1 MGVTFYN
8 KQPSFQCYALH
19 FLCRPQ
25 SLEQLSPFDFYSEYK
40 VVYASK
46 TVIAHG
52 GENLI
57 NTSHFIHPSYD
68 FETDTCK
75 QAVVKREQKALVK
88 INQKLFTDSA
98 NFKCNILT
106 DDTTGDDEI
115 ELYSQIVVLLF
126 LPYLSENYLKI
137 QKATIKNFKMHI
149 QLAVYLNQIVNFY
162 KTYKTVDPT
171 NSVLQLKMTIWIE
184 QLNLSMHL
192 FMISLRWTKGEMVM
206 NGIIPDEDNIERIN
220 LAELLLLTRI
230 ENDIYNKSTWII
242 IMITH
247 S

>member
-1 MGVTFYN
+1 LQTLLYGEELSMGVTFYN

-19 FLCRPQ
+19 YLCRPQ
-25 SLEQLSPFDFYSEYK
+25 LLEQLSPFDFYSEYK

-46 TVIAHG
+46 TLIAHG

-57 NTSHFIHPSYD
+57 NTPHFIHPSYD

-126 LPYLSENYLKI
+126 LPYRSENDLKI
-137 QKATIKNFKMHI
+137 QESYNKKLQDAYSTGSLSESNCQFLQNI
-149 QLAVYLNQIVNFY
+149 QDC
-162 KTYKTVDPT
+162 KTVDPT

-192 FMISLRWTKGEMVM
+192 FMISLKWTKKE
-206 NGIIPDEDNIERIN
+206 
-220 LAELLLLTRI
+220 
-230 ENDIYNKSTWII
+230 TWL
-242 IMITH
+242 
-247 S
+247 